1 MPTVPATVKIAEM
14 KAHLSEW
21 IARAEAGEEVVI
33 TRGNR
38 PVARLA
44 PLGEKERAAAAFE
57 AMIAERDL
65 GCIKPVTMDEL
76 IAWKHEGHR
85 Y

>member
-1 MPTVPATVKIAEM
+1 MPATVKIAEL
-14 KAHLSEW
+14 KAHLSEMV
-21 IARAEAGEEVVI
+21 AKAEAGEEVVI

-44 PLGEKERAAAAFE
+44 PLDETERARAAFE
-57 AMIAERDL
+57 AMIAERDS
-65 GCIKPVTMDEL
+65 GRIKRVTVEEL
-76 IAWKHEGHR
+76 IAWKHEGHP

>member
-1 MPTVPATVKIAEM
+1 MVAK
-14 KAHLSEW
+14 
-21 IARAEAGEEVVI
+21 AEAGEEVVI

-44 PLGEKERAAAAFE
+44 PLDATERARAAFE
-57 AMIAERDL
+57 AMIAERDA
-65 GCIKPVTMDEL
+65 GAIKRVTVEEL
-76 IAWKHEGHR
+76 IAWKHEGHP